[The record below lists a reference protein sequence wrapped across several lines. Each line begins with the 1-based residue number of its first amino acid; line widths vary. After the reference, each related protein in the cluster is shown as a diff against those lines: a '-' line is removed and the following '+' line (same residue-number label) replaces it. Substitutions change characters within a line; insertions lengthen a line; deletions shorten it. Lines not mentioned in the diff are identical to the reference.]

1 MRAMRRHRFH
11 AAALATLALTA
22 AAVLLGS
29 GNSSAEPTKSQ
40 EFFTKTLLEDA
51 QTTAAVKAL
60 LSQRG
65 GFVAPDIAFSDLT
78 GDGRADAVVL
88 VETGGVAG
96 AVALYVFSTDG
107 QPAASDLR
115 AVYRSQ
121 RLYGVSVRASG
132 ATLTVRTP
140 RYVGGDDICCPA
152 RIVERVYTWS
162 ATAKTLRQRSSR
174 EVPGPTG

>member
-1 MRAMRRHRFH
+1 MRRHRLLS
-11 AAALATLALTA
+11 AALATLALTTT
-22 AAVLLGS
+22 AVLLGS
-29 GNSSAEPTKSQ
+29 ASSPAEPTKSQ
-40 EFFTKTLLEDA
+40 EFFEKTLLADA
-51 QTTAAVKAL
+51 KTTAAVKAL

-65 GFVAPDIAFSDLT
+65 GFVAPEVVFSDLT

-107 QPAASDLR
+107 QPAASELR

-121 RLYGVSVRASG
+121 RLYGASIQASG
-132 ATLTVRTP
+132 ETLTVRTP
-140 RYVGGDDICCPA
+140 RYVAGDDICCPA

-162 ATAKTLRQRSSR
+162 ATAKTMRQRSSR
-174 EVPGPTG
+174 EVRGPTG